1 VIAGPQLYLA
11 FENMVVAPEKLAKA
25 DMVPIKMHKS
35 PYDLPVRFVI
45 FDDDAP
51 FSGIIQLELLV
62 GKMNPPSFDFTEF
75 GPKDGLIVCMNRGA
89 NGRKDN

>member
-1 VIAGPQLYLA
+1 VIAGPQVYLA

-25 DMVPIKMHKS
+25 DMLTIKVHKS
-35 PYDLPVRFVI
+35 PYNLPLRLVI
-45 FDDDAP
+45 RNDNEP
-51 FSGIIQLELLV
+51 FSGIIQPELLV
-62 GKMNPPSFDFTEF
+62 GKMNPPLLDFTEF